1 VDQVWL
7 TATLAADAAEGKGV
21 LPGTIRPLRH
31 GARLVGTVSTCAV
44 VPGDNASVR
53 AALEAGPQ
61 GGPILVVGGAAES
74 PAAIMGGLVAEALS
88 IKSFTAVVT
97 DGLVRDSEE
106 VAEFLKV
113 WCRGATTLAPVK
125 KSKPAVG
132 EPVTIG
138 GVSIAPG
145 DYLVADTDGVVV
157 WPAAAVDK
165 LRELARE
172 RDARDQARAAL
183 LRRTGKL
190 DEGGASPASTVRP

>member
-1 VDQVWL
+1 
-7 TATLAADAAEGKGV
+7 
-21 LPGTIRPLRH
+21 
-31 GARLVGTVSTCAV
+31 
-44 VPGDNASVR
+44 
-53 AALEAGPQ
+53 
-61 GGPILVVGGAAES
+61 
-74 PAAIMGGLVAEALS
+74 MGGLVAEALS

-113 WCRGATTLAPVK
+113 WCRGTTTLAPVK
-125 KSKPAVG
+125 KAQPVVG
-132 EPVTIG
+132 ETVTIG

-157 WPAAAVDK
+157 WPASAVDK

-172 RDARDQARAAL
+172 RDARDQARAAM

-190 DEGGASPASTVRP
+190 D

>member
-1 VDQVWL
+1 M
-7 TATLAADAAEGKGV
+7 TAALAADAAEGKGV
-21 LPGTIRPLRH
+21 LPDTIRPLRH

-44 VPGDNASVR
+44 APGDNASVR

-61 GGPILVVGGAAES
+61 GGPILNCAR
-74 PAAIMGGLVAEALS
+74 GGLVAEALS

-113 WCRGATTLAPVK
+113 WCRGTTTLAPVK
-125 KSKPAVG
+125 KAQPVVG
-132 EPVTIG
+132 ETVTIG

-145 DYLVADTDGVVV
+145 DYVVADADGVVV

-172 RDARDQARAAL
+172 RDARDQARAAM

-190 DEGGASPASTVRP
+190 D

>member
-1 VDQVWL
+1 MDQVWL
-7 TATLAADAAEGKGV
+7 TAALAADAAEGKGV
-21 LPGTIRPLRH
+21 LPDTIRPLRH

-44 VPGDNASVR
+44 APGDNASVR

-61 GGPILVVGGAAES
+61 GGPILVVAGAAES
-74 PAAIMGGLVAEALS
+74 AAAIMGGLVAEALS

-113 WCRGATTLAPVK
+113 WCRGTTTLAPVK
-125 KSKPAVG
+125 KAQPVVG
-132 EPVTIG
+132 ETVTIG

-145 DYLVADTDGVVV
+145 DYVVADADGVVV

-172 RDARDQARAAL
+172 RDARDQARAAM

-190 DEGGASPASTVRP
+190 D